1 MNKQELIETLEE
13 IKANIDRNAEISDYT
28 DFSRGKKDAYNN
40 TIGLVKQLDEPKK
53 VIVPQ
58 VVADWIDDLR
68 GQISGV
74 KLNSGALFMVF
85 IGRQLERYY
94 DGDYS
99 FLTEKVEGWLT
110 DPENKVKLMSAID
123 NGYEVEKEQFY
134 YVKMPL
140 TEWNDDTSELETKY
154 VYLTEDITSEEI
166 RLQAS
171 NAEHGDWKVK
181 LTEERVK
188 SIDER
193 YWLFAVKVD
202 GE

>member
-1 MNKQELIETLEE
+1 MNKQEFIETLEE
-13 IKANIDRNAEISDYT
+13 IRANINRNAEISDYT

-40 TIGLVKQLDEPKK
+40 VIGLAKQLDEPIK
-53 VIVPQ
+53 VVVPKF
-58 VVADWIDDLR
+58 VAEWLDDLR

-123 NGYEVEKEQFY
+123 NGYKVEKEQLY
-134 YVKMPL
+134 YVDFIK
-140 TEWNDDTSELETKY
+140 NDDVHKRLILDHENGKHNIADWSENLIGLVQEIF
-154 VYLTEDITSEEI
+154 TEQEI
-166 RLQAS
+166 
-171 NAEHGDWKVK
+171 
-181 LTEERVK
+181 K

-193 YWLFAVKVD
+193 YWPFAVKV
-202 GE
+202 GNE